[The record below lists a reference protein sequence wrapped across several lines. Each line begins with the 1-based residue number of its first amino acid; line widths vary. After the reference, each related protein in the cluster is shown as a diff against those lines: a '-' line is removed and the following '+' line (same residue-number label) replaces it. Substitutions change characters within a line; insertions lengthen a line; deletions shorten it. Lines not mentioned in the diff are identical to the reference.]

1 MKRPKLPKPA
11 PQQVRA
17 VPAEVMSSAQSSW
30 PRAQRLIYAWLER
43 APASADLLRLIAMG
57 TPEEQVMELSI
68 EEAQDAGRERVAER
82 IYLQANEFAAEMERM
97 VKFRAVWFSGGQP
110 KLVHYFSV
118 GVAATDVN
126 GFDGS
131 LASML
136 RQNQVHLENT
146 QQLFG
151 TLFASTIA
159 AQAKA
164 LEGMQAI
171 ISRCQERELELHT
184 RLAQV
189 QAGAIAADGDE
200 DDDEDEGDDR
210 VTKMIMDVAQQI
222 LPALMQGGQGPGEN
236 H

>member
-1 MKRPKLPKPA
+1 MKRTKLPKTP
-11 PQQVRA
+11 PQQVRV

-43 APASADLLRLIAMG
+43 APASADMLRLIAMG
-57 TPEEQVMELSI
+57 TPEEQVMELST

-97 VKFRAVWFSGGQP
+97 VKFRAVWFSGGAP

-118 GVAATDVN
+118 GVASTDVN

-146 QQLFG
+146 QQLVG
-151 TLFASTIA
+151 TLFASTAA
-159 AQAKA
+159 AQAKVI
-164 LEGMQAI
+164 EGMQAI
-171 ISRCQERELELHT
+171 ISKMMERELELHT
-184 RLAQV
+184 RLS
-189 QAGAIAADGDE
+189 QARDVSTDEGDDE
-200 DDDEDEGDDR
+200 DDDGDDK
-210 VTKMIMDVAQQI
+210 VTKMMMDIAQQL
-222 LPALMQGGQGPGEN
+222 LPALMQGGPGPGEN